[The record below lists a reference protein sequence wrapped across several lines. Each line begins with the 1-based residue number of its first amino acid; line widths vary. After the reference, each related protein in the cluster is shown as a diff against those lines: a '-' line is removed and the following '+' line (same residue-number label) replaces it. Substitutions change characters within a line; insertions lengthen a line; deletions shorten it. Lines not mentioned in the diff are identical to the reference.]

1 MPKNRSG
8 ALALALAAGLAI
20 ALVVTGPGPIQPAVA
35 AASKPPQP
43 PGSGMPMGPK
53 SLFNFNQWGPSPSDN
68 VVLKWD
74 EQTLAE
80 VRATKPAPTRVARAL
95 AEVHTAMFDAW
106 AAYDSIAV
114 GTMFGG
120 TLRRPSVERTDSYK
134 SMAMSYAAYRVL
146 LDLFPTRSADMVGL
160 MTGLGYDPNNSST
173 DTTTPQGIGNTVAA
187 AVIQYRHHDGSNQ
200 LGDENGGTPG
210 VAYSDYT
217 GYTPVN
223 AWNQVNDVYHWQPLC
238 VPTPPPGAT
247 TCSGT
252 VQTFATPQWG
262 KVKSFALGDN
272 PGQFGPAPMDRSHLP
287 SEAQDLI
294 DAQAKLT
301 DQQKTITYYW
311 ADGPSTEL
319 PPGHWAMFAQAA
331 ARAAGLSLD
340 ATTKGF
346 FALGNALLDASVA
359 TWKAKCDQDTVRP
372 ITYIR
377 WLYAGKTIKGWGG
390 PGKGTISEN
399 GASWIPYQASSVVT
413 PPFAEYTSGHSAF
426 SGAASQVFDNF
437 AGGSWSFPVGLN
449 VTIAKGSSTIEP
461 GVVPRSN
468 TTLSWKSF
476 DDAAD
481 QAGLSRRYGG
491 IHFHDGDYNGRA
503 LGHAIGNAAW
513 AKAQTYING
522 TAVVPTTTT
531 TTAPTTTEAPTT
543 TAAPTTTE
551 APTTTDVP
559 TTTEAPTTTDVPT
572 TTMETSTTTTE
583 APTTTTG

>member
-1 MPKNRSG
+1 MPKHRSG
-8 ALALALAAGLAI
+8 ALALALATGVAI
-20 ALVVTGPGPIQPAVA
+20 ALVVTSLGPVRSALAGS
-35 AASKPPQP
+35 SKPPP
-43 PGSGMPMGPK
+43 SPGSGMPMGPK
-53 SLFNFNQWGPSPSDN
+53 SLFNFSQWGPSPSDN

-80 VRATKPAPTRVARAL
+80 VRATKPPPTVVARAL

-106 AAYDSIAV
+106 AAYDNVAV
-114 GTMFGG
+114 GTIFGG
-120 TLRRPSVERTDSYK
+120 TLRRPAAERTDNYK
-134 SMAMSYAAYRVL
+134 SMASSYAAYRVL

-187 AVIQYRHHDGSNQ
+187 AVIQYRHNDGANQ
-200 LGDENGGTPG
+200 LGDLNGGAP
-210 VAYSDYT
+210 YSDYT

-223 AWNQVNDVYHWQPLC
+223 AWNQVNDVYRWQPLC
-238 VPTPPPGAT
+238 VPTPAPGAT
-247 TCSGT
+247 TCSGS
-252 VQTFATPQWG
+252 VQRFATPQWG
-262 KVKSFALGDN
+262 PVKSFALGDN
-272 PGQFGPAPMDRSHLP
+272 PGQFGPPTMDRSHLP
-287 SEAQDLI
+287 AEAQDLV
-294 DAQAKLT
+294 DTQAKLT
-301 DQQKTITYYW
+301 DLQKTITYYW

-346 FALGNALLDASVA
+346 FALGNALLDASIA
-359 TWKAKCDQDTVRP
+359 TWNAKREQDTVRP

-377 WLYAGKTIKGWGG
+377 WLYAGKTIRGWGG

-399 GASWIPYQASSVVT
+399 GANWIPYQALSVVT

-426 SGAASQVFDNF
+426 SGAASQVFDDF
-437 AGGSWSFPVGLN
+437 AGGSWSFGVGLN

-461 GVVPRSN
+461 GLVPKN
-468 TTLSWKSF
+468 TTTLSWKSF

-503 LGHAIGNAAW
+503 LGHAIGDAVW

-522 TAVVPTTTT
+522 TAVIPTTTT
-531 TTAPTTTEAPTT
+531 TAAPTTTTEAPTT
-543 TAAPTTTE
+543 TTEAPTTTDVPTTTETPTTTTEAPTTTTE

-559 TTTEAPTTTDVPT
+559 TTTEAPT
-572 TTMETSTTTTE
+572 STT
-583 APTTTTG
+583 G